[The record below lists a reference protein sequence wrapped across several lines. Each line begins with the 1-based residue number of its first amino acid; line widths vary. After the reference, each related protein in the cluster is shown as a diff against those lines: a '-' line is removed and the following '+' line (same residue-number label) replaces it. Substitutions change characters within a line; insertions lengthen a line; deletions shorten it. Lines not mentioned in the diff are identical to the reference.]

1 MPSTN
6 LRFFPYRATAAAV
19 GAAATLTLGVYGAPT
34 LAEAAPIKMSSADIA
49 PIKFEQYTMP
59 NGLHVI
65 LSPDTQKG
73 AAPVIAVNVTYD
85 VGSRDEKPG
94 KSGFAHLFEHMM
106 FQGSENVGRGEH
118 IYQINANGGQMNG
131 STSVDRTNYFES
143 LPANQLE
150 LALFLESDRMR
161 SLDVSQENLDNQ
173 RSVVQE
179 EKRQSYDN
187 RPYGHVSEAFADL
200 AYTNFAYKHTTI
212 GSMEDLNSATI
223 DDVRGFF
230 KTYYA
235 PNNAV
240 LTVTGRF
247 DPGDAKALIAKYFG
261 PIARKPQPPVTKLDE
276 PSMFSGE
283 RRKTITDP
291 LAQQPQYWAGYITV
305 AANQPDFDALDVL
318 GDILSGGRTSRL
330 YRALVETNKATDIGA
345 GPSEQAGVSPFYVV
359 ISFPT
364 NGDIAGAESVLDA
377 EIQKVQTGGVTADEI
392 ATALAGQRISLIRS
406 RQSALGRANRI
417 GLDASIF
424 KDPNRINT
432 RLKGL
437 QAVTPADVQRVA
449 QKYLVKTNR
458 TVIITKP
465 VAKGGTK

>member
-6 LRFFPYRATAAAV
+6 PRFFPSKATAAAV
-19 GAAATLTLGVYGAPT
+19 GATLTLGVCGAVVT
-34 LAEAAPIKMSSADIA
+34 AEAAPTKASSADIA
-49 PIKFEQYTMP
+49 PIKFEQYVMP

-65 LSPDTQKG
+65 LAPDTQKG

-118 IYQINANGGQMNG
+118 IYQITSNGGQPNG

-143 LPANQLE
+143 LPANQLD
-150 LALFLESDRMR
+150 LALFLEADRMR

-179 EKRQSYDN
+179 EKRQSFDN
-187 RPYGHVSEAFADL
+187 RPYGHVQEAFSDL

-212 GSMEDLNSATI
+212 GSMGDLNSANI

-230 KTYYA
+230 NIYYV

-240 LTVTGRF
+240 LTVTGRY
-247 DPGDAKALIAKYFG
+247 DVGDAKALIAKYFG
-261 PIARKPQPPVTKLDE
+261 PIPRKPQPPVTKLDE

-291 LAQQPQYWAGYITV
+291 LAQQPQYWGGYVTV
-305 AANQPDFDALDVL
+305 AANQPDFDALDIL
-318 GDILSGGRTSRL
+318 GDILAGGRTSRL
-330 YRALVETNKATDIGA
+330 YRALVETNKATDVGA
-345 GPSEQAGVSPFYVV
+345 GPSEQAGASPFYVV
-359 ISFPT
+359 ISFPA
-364 NGDIAGAESVLDA
+364 NGDVAGAESVLYA
-377 EIQKVQTGGVTADEI
+377 EIQKIQTGGVTADEI
-392 ATALAGQRISLIRS
+392 AIALAGQRSGLIRS
-406 RQSALGRANRI
+406 RQTALNRANRI

-458 TVIITKP
+458 TVIITEP
-465 VAKGGTK
+465 VAKGGTE